1 MAPVYFVH
9 GDEPLQREESADLI
23 RRQVMAQGEV
33 EREIFH
39 VARDFDWDTLAT
51 LGSEMSLFAETRL
64 VELKLG
70 ATRVPAAGTK
80 AFIAYTEQLPEGVT
94 LLVTAD
100 RLDANQRK
108 SRWCKALA
116 SAGVETVCWPIK
128 GAMLGRWLEAR
139 LASVGL
145 GADPDVVQLL
155 LQRVEGNLLAAR
167 QEIERL
173 RLLHGE
179 GRITMDRVASGVG
192 DSARYDVFS
201 LVDAAL
207 QGDVAR
213 VCRIIDRLR
222 DEGVEPTLILWALS
236 REAQRLSL
244 LSHGSVRGEPL
255 DRMMYSERVPKP
267 AQAGVRK
274 ALSARGLRYWQR
286 VVQRCAEVDRVLK
299 GRRHGDVWDGLLGIG
314 LSMARSPVC

>member
-1 MAPVYFVH
+1 
-9 GDEPLQREESADLI
+9 
-23 RRQVMAQGEV
+23 
-33 EREIFH
+33 
-39 VARDFDWDTLAT
+39 
-51 LGSEMSLFAETRL
+51 
-64 VELKLG
+64 
-70 ATRVPAAGTK
+70 
-80 AFIAYTEQLPEGVT
+80 
-94 LLVTAD
+94 
-100 RLDANQRK
+100 
-108 SRWCKALA
+108 
-116 SAGVETVCWPIK
+116 
-128 GAMLGRWLEAR
+128 
-139 LASVGL
+139 
-145 GADPDVVQLL
+145 
-155 LQRVEGNLLAAR
+155 
-167 QEIERL
+167 
-173 RLLHGE
+173 
-179 GRITMDRVASGVG
+179 
-192 DSARYDVFS
+192 
-201 LVDAAL
+201 
-207 QGDVAR
+207 